1 MNRENPIIHA
11 FSEEHVVRLT
21 GLTRGQLRAWDK
33 RGFFK
38 PEYAYEN
45 RKAPYSRVYSFEDI
59 VGLRTIAVLIKN
71 YRISHSELRRV
82 ATELEERGYKKWS
95 AIKLYIVKKQVHF
108 RQPNSSNVEGV
119 WDGQYAM
126 LPVIDV
132 IEDVEQRIH
141 QLRQRDKDKVGQIDR
156 RKFVVR
162 NASVISGTRIPT
174 AAIKRFKEAGYSVE
188 AIIDEYPSLTPED
201 VHAALFHEE
210 MLVKSA

>member
-1 MNRENPIIHA
+1 M
-11 FSEEHVVRLT
+11 RLT

-33 RGFFK
+33 RGFFR
-38 PEYAYEN
+38 PEYAYED
-45 RKAPYSRVYSFEDI
+45 RRAPYSRVYSFEDI

-71 YRISHSELRRV
+71 YRVSHSELRRV
-82 ATELEERGYKKWS
+82 AAELEERGYKKWS
-95 AIKLYIVKKQVHF
+95 TIKLYVVKKQVHF
-108 RQPNSSNVEGV
+108 RAPNSSNVEGV

-141 QLRQRDKDKVGQIDR
+141 QLRQRDKDQVGQVDR

-174 AAIKRFKEAGYSVE
+174 AAIKRFKEAGYSVAE
-188 AIIDEYPSLTPED
+188 IIDEYPSLTPED
-201 VHAALFHEE
+201 VNAALSHEE
-210 MLVKSA
+210 ALAKSA